1 MFINFLSYG
10 GIGLGLALAVL
21 TYKII
26 AIEQKKSNPN
36 INIIFLTYG
45 FMILSII
52 MAGFGFISEIKNSD
66 NLKEENEKI
75 VFENTILQTKIERL
89 KENNDK
95 FEKIKHSLDL
105 LLDIKGSLIKKSDT
119 ISNIKSELIMIQESM
134 KKELN

>member
-1 MFINFLSYG
+1 MFINLLSYG

-21 TYKII
+21 TYRII
-26 AIEQKKSNPN
+26 AIEQKKQNPN

-45 FMILSII
+45 FMILAIT
-52 MAGFGFISEIKNSD
+52 MAGFGFISEIKKSD

-75 VFENTILQTKIERL
+75 VFQNELLQSKIEKL

-105 LLDIKGSLIKKSDT
+105 LLDVKGSLIKKSDT
-119 ISNIKSELIMIQESM
+119 ISNIKSELIIIQETM

>member
-10 GIGLGLALAVL
+10 GIGLGLALAIL
-21 TYKII
+21 TYRII
-26 AIEQKKSNPN
+26 ICEQKKSNPN
-36 INIIFLTYG
+36 IKIMFLTYG

-52 MAGFGFISEIKNSD
+52 MSGFGFALEIKKTE

-75 VFENTILQTKIERL
+75 VFQNTLLQNKLERL

-105 LLDIKGSLIKKSDT
+105 LLDVKGSLIKKSDT
-119 ISNIKSELIMIQESM
+119 ISNIKSELILIQQTM

>member
-10 GIGLGLALAVL
+10 GIGLGLALALL
-21 TYKII
+21 TYRII
-26 AIEQKKSNPN
+26 ANEQKKSNPN

-45 FMILSII
+45 FMILAIT
-52 MAGFGFISEIKNSD
+52 MAGFGFISEIKKSD

-75 VFENTILQTKIERL
+75 VFQNALLQAKLERL

-95 FEKIKHSLDL
+95 FEKMKHSLDM
-105 LLDIKGSLIKKSDT
+105 LLDVKGSLIKKSDT
-119 ISNIKSELIMIQESM
+119 ISNIKSELIIIQETM

>member
-10 GIGLGLALAVL
+10 GIGLNLALAIL
-21 TYKII
+21 TYRII
-26 AIEQKKSNPN
+26 ICEQKKSNPN
-36 INIIFLTYG
+36 IKIMFLTYG

-52 MAGFGFISEIKNSD
+52 MSGFGFALEIKKTE

-75 VFENTILQTKIERL
+75 VFQNTLLQNKLERL

-105 LLDIKGSLIKKSDT
+105 LLDVKGSLIKKSDT
-119 ISNIKSELIMIQESM
+119 ISNIKSELILIQQTM